1 MQPYT
6 VGGKLAGY
14 VKNVGNLRHVILRDA
29 GHSVPRYQP
38 EVALLMFKDFL
49 ENGHAKSLDFI
60 KNSQTKPLAQF
71 ALIFCSAGIIAN
83 VQ

>member
-1 MQPYT
+1 MQPYN

-29 GHSVPRYQP
+29 GHSVPRYKP
-38 EVALLMFKDFL
+38 EAALQMFKDFL
-49 ENGHAKSLDFI
+49 ENG
-60 KNSQTKPLAQF
+60 QTKPLAQF
-71 ALIFCSAGIIAN
+71 ALLFYSAVIIAN